1 MRSTRAKQLIAGA
14 LLILLSCLSGRAMAQ
29 VNAPR
34 LVPHSATVNRPPR
47 AVFGTLKN
55 YFSTPGSFT
64 LVRSDEKTG
73 TLVARREGIDTA
85 TWNRWA
91 YCKVGTMQLLDTLQ
105 SSSAVATVK
114 IARAGHNSSFVTVTA
129 DLNAVYGFASQTNNV
144 PCVSKGGLE
153 DEILIAAGA
162 SPAPQPTAA
171 PLF

>member
-1 MRSTRAKQLIAGA
+1 MDMRLATLPALGA
-14 LLILLSCLSGRAMAQ
+14 IILLLTGPSGSATAQ

-34 LVPHSATVNRPPR
+34 MVPHSATVNRPPD

-64 LVRSDEKTG
+64 LVRSDEKAR
-73 TLVARREGIDTA
+73 TLVARREGIDTE

-91 YCKVGTMQLLDTLQ
+91 YCKVGATQLLDTLQ
-105 SSSAVATVK
+105 SSSAVATVR
-114 IARAGHNSSFVTVTA
+114 ISRAGRNSSFITVTA
-129 DLNAVYGFASQTNNV
+129 DLNAVYGFGSQTSNV
-144 PCVSKGGLE
+144 PCISRGGLE

-162 SPAPQPTAA
+162 SPAPQPTSA